1 MSEALRV
8 GLVGAGW
15 AAGEHASSLG
25 TFGDVSIA
33 GVTDLDGARAAA
45 LAART
50 GAPVF
55 GSWRELLDD
64 ASPDALV
71 VATPPGARVEP
82 AVAALEAGIAV
93 FLEKPIA
100 RTLDDAYVIVR
111 AQGRSGSV
119 CAVGYQWRAA
129 AAVDVLRTALDGA
142 EVALLI
148 SAGVGIT
155 QARAWFGDPRQSG
168 GIVSERGSH
177 HIDLQRAIGGDVAR
191 VRAVRGSVPLSGVAP
206 AADTPREDVVSLTL
220 EFVSGAV
227 GAIHVAW
234 TPEDHPSF
242 HRLSVV
248 STDGAYELEL
258 DPRFTLRGVRGG
270 VPVEATSPE
279 PPFVAGL
286 ARFCRAARAREPRD
300 VACSARDAAGSLAT
314 AIACEQALA
323 SGETVAVAH
332 PSPQSR
338 PKESH

>member
-1 MSEALRV
+1 MLRV
-8 GLVGAGW
+8 GLIGAGW
-15 AAGEHASSLG
+15 AAGEHSRSLG
-25 TFGDVSIA
+25 TFEDVSIA

-50 GAPVF
+50 GAPAF
-55 GSWRELLDD
+55 GSWRELLDE

-82 AVAALEAGIAV
+82 TVAALEAGIGV

-100 RTLDDAYVIVR
+100 RTLDDAYAIVE
-111 AQGRSGSV
+111 AQERSGSV

-129 AAVDVLRTALDGA
+129 AAVGALREALAGST
-142 EVALLI
+142 VALLI

-155 QARAWFGDPRQSG
+155 QARAWFGDARQSG

-177 HIDLQRAIGGDVAR
+177 HIDLQRAIGGDVVR
-191 VRAVRGSVPLSGVAP
+191 VRAVRGSVPLSGVP
-206 AADTPREDVVSLTL
+206 PQGELPLEDVVSLTL
-220 EFVSGAV
+220 ELVSGAV
-227 GAIHVAW
+227 GAIHIAW
-234 TPEDHPSF
+234 TPDDHPSF
-242 HRLSVV
+242 HRLTVV

-258 DPRFTLRGVRGG
+258 DPAFTLRGVRGG
-270 VPVEATSPE
+270 LPVEATSPE

-286 ARFCRAARAREPRD
+286 ARFCRAVRARDPLD
-300 VACSARDAAGSLAT
+300 VACTARDAAGSLAT
-314 AIACEQALA
+314 AIACEQAIR
-323 SGETVAVAH
+323 SGETVDVAT

>member
-1 MSEALRV
+1 MEPLRV

-15 AAGEHASSLG
+15 AAGEHASSLA
-25 TFGDVSIA
+25 TFGDVAIV
-33 GVTDLDGARAAA
+33 GVTDLDGVRAAA

-55 GSWRELLDD
+55 GSWRELLDG
-64 ASPDALV
+64 ASPEALV
-71 VATPPGARVEP
+71 VATPPGARAEP
-82 AVAALEAGIAV
+82 AVAALEAGIGV
-93 FLEKPIA
+93 FLEKPVA
-100 RTLDDAYVIVR
+100 RTLDDAYAIVR
-111 AQGRSGSV
+111 AQERSGSV

-129 AAVDVLRTALDGA
+129 AAVDALRTALEGA

-177 HIDLQRAIGGDVAR
+177 HIDLQRAVAGDVAR
-191 VRAVRGSVPLSGVAP
+191 VRAVRGSVPLSGVEPPAGAP
-206 AADTPREDVVSLTL
+206 LEDVVSLTL

-234 TPEDHPSF
+234 TPEAHPSF

-248 STDGAYELEL
+248 SRDGAYELEL
-258 DPRFTLRGVRGG
+258 DPRFTLRGSRGG
-270 VPVEATSPE
+270 EPVEATSPE

-286 ARFCRAARAREPRD
+286 ARFCRAVRAGDPND
-300 VACSARDAAGSLAT
+300 VACTARDAAGTLAT
-314 AIACEQALA
+314 AIACEQAIVSGLA
-323 SGETVAVAH
+323 VDV
-332 PSPQSR
+332 PSSLSPA
-338 PKESH
+338 KESH